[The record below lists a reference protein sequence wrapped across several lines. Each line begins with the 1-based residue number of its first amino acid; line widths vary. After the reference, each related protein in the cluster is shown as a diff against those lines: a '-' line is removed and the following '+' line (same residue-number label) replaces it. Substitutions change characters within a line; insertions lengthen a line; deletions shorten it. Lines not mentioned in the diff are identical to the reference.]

1 MKSISILL
9 FVFLC
14 LIIPGQSLAVYDP
27 LSVPNNKF
35 GIHVAD
41 PNDISNVTELVN
53 SSQGDWGYVT
63 LVIPD
68 NERKIDVWQ
77 PVFSRMKREHLI
89 PIVRLATHVEG
100 SVWAKPSLSNI
111 NVWTNDRNEMFPF

>member
-63 LVIPD
+63 LVIPE
-68 NERKIDVWQ
+68 NERKSDVWQ
-77 PVFSRMKREHLI
+77 PVFNRMKKDHII
-89 PIVRLATHVEG
+89 PIVRLATRVEG
-100 SVWAKPSLSNI
+100 GSWGKHTLTDRKSV
-111 NVWTNDRNEMFPF
+111 V